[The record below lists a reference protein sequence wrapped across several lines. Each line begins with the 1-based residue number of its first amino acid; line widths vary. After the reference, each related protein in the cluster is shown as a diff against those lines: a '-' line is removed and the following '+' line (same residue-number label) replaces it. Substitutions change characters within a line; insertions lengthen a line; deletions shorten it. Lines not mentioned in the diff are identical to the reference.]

1 MPGAMGGLGPVRA
14 LRWAT
19 ALLVALALGLSPSLA
34 PAAPAPTLD
43 ERAVYERAAPAVVVV
58 RAVADG
64 RSGVGTGFLVD
75 PGSQRAGRASAGT
88 EALVLTAAHVVRGAE
103 RLLVEFPE
111 ERALPAELVGY
122 DARRDAA
129 LLRISPERPLP
140 ALALASTAGLRP
152 GEPVLVIGTPRGRPG
167 VLSRGEVVAVGATL
181 PGLVPGIMLRL
192 SAPVA
197 PGSSGSPVLTLRG
210 EVIGMVV
217 AMSRGGES
225 LAVAGS
231 VLLGLLGDLQQG
243 ARVERAWLGVAGR
256 ALTAPEA
263 RARGVRNGVLVVAV
277 VPGSPAARAGIRE
290 GDVIVRLD
298 EEPMVEWEDL
308 LWAVGRRTPGEV
320 VRLVV
325 VRGGATRT
333 VDVVL
338 GVRP

>member
-1 MPGAMGGLGPVRA
+1 V
-14 LRWAT
+14 T
-19 ALLVALALGLSPSLA
+19 TLLVALALGFSPSLA
-34 PAAPAPTLD
+34 PAASAPTLD

-75 PGSQRAGRASAGT
+75 PGAQRAGRAPAGT

-111 ERALPAELVGY
+111 DRALPAELVGY
-122 DARRDAA
+122 DAWRDVA
-129 LLRISPERPLP
+129 LLRIYPERPLP
-140 ALALASTAGLRP
+140 ALPLASTAGLRP

-167 VLSRGEVVAVGATL
+167 VLSRGAVVEVGATL

-192 SAPVA
+192 SAPAA

-210 EVIGMVV
+210 EVVGMVV
-217 AMSRGGES
+217 AMSRGSES

-231 VLLGLLGDLQQG
+231 VLLALLGDLQQG

-256 ALTAPEA
+256 TLTAAEA
-263 RARGVRNGVLVVAV
+263 RARGVRSGVLVVAV
-277 VPGSPAARAGIRE
+277 VSGSPAARAGVRE

-298 EEPMVEWEDL
+298 DEPVAEWEDV
-308 LWAVGRRTPGEV
+308 LWAVGRRTPGEA

-333 VDVVL
+333 LEVVL